1 MPSQNTAETANN
13 DQSKTERV
21 YNYLR
26 GRIRDLTIPPGTRL
40 RKNKIGIACGV
51 SRAPVSD
58 AIARLAT
65 EGLVDVFP
73 QSGSFVA
80 PLRVEDVREAM
91 FMRRALEVEAV
102 KQAAR
107 EADQELLGRLEDNLE
122 GQALA
127 LSAKKFDPERMDD
140 LDEMFHTLIISSI
153 HSPRVQQVLKVARA
167 IMDRPRFQALPERDR
182 PHETLVEHRRIFD
195 AIRTGDPGLAASAMR
210 VHIEAVSDAIEG
222 KLIQIAELED
232 E

>member
-1 MPSQNTAETANN
+1 MPSQNIAETANN

-58 AIARLAT
+58 AIARLAG

-102 KQAAR
+102 RQAAR
-107 EADQELLGRLEDNLE
+107 EADQELLGLLEENLE
-122 GQALA
+122 KQALA
-127 LSAKKFDPERMDD
+127 LDARKFDPAKMDD

-153 HSPRVQQVLKVARA
+153 HSPRVQQVLKMARA

-210 VHIEAVSDAIEG
+210 VHIAAVSEAIED
-222 KLIQIAELED
+222 KLVQIAEQED

>member
-1 MPSQNTAETANN
+1 MPSQTASKSSQD

-26 GRIRDLTIPPGTRL
+26 ARIRDLTIPPGERL
-40 RKNKIGIACGV
+40 HKNKIAVACSV

-58 AIARLAT
+58 AIARLAS

-80 PLRVEDVREAM
+80 PLRDEDVREAM

-102 KQAAR
+102 RQVAV
-107 EADQELLGRLEDNLE
+107 EADQQLLDSLEENLQK
-122 GQALA
+122 QAKL
-127 LSAKKFDPERMDD
+127 LDAKKFDPVRMDD
-140 LDEMFHTLIISSI
+140 LDEAFHTLIISSI
-153 HSPRVQQVLKVARA
+153 HSPRVQQILRAARA
-167 IMDRPRFQALPERDR
+167 IMDRPRFQALPEHDR
-182 PHETLVEHRRIFD
+182 PHETLVEHQRIFD
-195 AIRTGDPGLAASAMR
+195 AISTGDPGLAASAMR
-210 VHIEAVSDAIEG
+210 VHIQAVSNAVEQ
-222 KLIQIAELED
+222 KLLQISENDD